1 MERRRFLSTF
11 VGATS
16 VALAGCAAFSGEDGV
31 LFEGDPD
38 RWPRPLHDPANTGR
52 NPAAN
57 GPREGMERDW
67 VYEFDADVD
76 GFFGEY
82 SAPVVDEGTVY
93 VVERWERLFD
103 DENGEDAAHA
113 HILAIDDTGTKRWV
127 EEMGTGS
134 GERFTRYGLTVD
146 GNELVTARTYRQDDI
161 PLTLTLDGLFEIT
174 RWDSETGDQIDKS
187 ALDEH
192 WGPPTLADDRYFAVG
207 REAIGEIDG
216 AGIDVERRYEDGTES
231 DDDSDHFHGGVGFP
245 PSVVDGTV
253 YVSGMNR
260 FLAIEPDANEPSWTI
275 DAHED
280 LDELWG
286 EDVIGSF
293 YEPAVEENRLYTTFG
308 VPNPPW
314 NNGDPDRSPERNG
327 GVVAVDRNDGTIAWT
342 WQQDVDDDWAGTA
355 GCSPAIDEE
364 RVYVCG
370 YSGVDD
376 ESVDER
382 LYALDKADGE
392 LIWEQPIDG
401 FAWAPVAG
409 KETVYVVGYDEVA
422 AFDAS
427 SGDRLASDS
436 LDEYTA
442 DRAVPPA
449 VVDGKLVVSTQTAVI
464 AYEA

>member
-1 MERRRFLSTF
+1 MERRRFLSTII
-11 VGATS
+11 GTAS
-16 VALAGCAAFSGEDGV
+16 VALAGCAAFSGGDGV
-31 LFEGDPD
+31 LFEGDAD

-82 SAPVVDEGTVY
+82 SAPVVDEGDVY
-93 VVERWERLFD
+93 VVERWERRFD
-103 DENGEDAAHA
+103 DENGEDAAHT
-113 HILAIDDTGTKRWV
+113 HLLSIDDTGAKRWV
-127 EEMGTGS
+127 EGMR
-134 GERFTRYGLTVD
+134 GENGVRLTRYGLAFD
-146 GNELVTARTYRQDDI
+146 ENELVSATTLRQSDI
-161 PLTLTLDGLFEIT
+161 TPWIEDGLFEIT
-174 RWDSETGDQIDKS
+174 RRDPETGDQIDHS
-187 ALDEH
+187 ALDEL
-192 WGPPTLADDRYFAVG
+192 WGPPMLADDRYFAVG
-207 REAIGEIDG
+207 REEIVEIDG
-216 AGIDVERRYEDGTES
+216 AGLDVERRYEDGGET
-231 DDDSDHFHGGVGFP
+231 DDDSDHFHGGIGFP
-245 PSVVDGTV
+245 PSVVEGTV
-253 YVSGMNR
+253 YVNGSDR
-260 FLAIEPDANEPSWTI
+260 LFAIEPNANEPSWTI

-280 LDELWG
+280 LDDLWG
-286 EDVIGSF
+286 EDVLGSF
-293 YEPAVEENRLYTTFG
+293 FAPAVDADLVYTTFG

-327 GVVAVDRNDGTIAWT
+327 GVVAVDRNDGTIVWT

-355 GCSPAIDEE
+355 GCSPAIDEAH
-364 RVYVCG
+364 VYVCG
-370 YSGVDD
+370 YSGVDG

-382 LYALDKADGE
+382 LYALDRADGE

-409 KETVYVVGYDEVA
+409 KETVYVVSYDEVA

-449 VVDGKLVVSTQTAVI
+449 VVDGKLVVSTKTAVI
-464 AYEA
+464 TYTA